1 LTDKWLFSATMVG
14 YDGVLLVRRLRCC
27 PAATASSTPKSGAG
41 KANLEIVGRAMSAR
55 LLLCSHGAG
64 D

>member
-1 LTDKWLFSATMVG
+1 MVG

-41 KANLEIVGRAMSAR
+41 KADLEIVGRAMSAR